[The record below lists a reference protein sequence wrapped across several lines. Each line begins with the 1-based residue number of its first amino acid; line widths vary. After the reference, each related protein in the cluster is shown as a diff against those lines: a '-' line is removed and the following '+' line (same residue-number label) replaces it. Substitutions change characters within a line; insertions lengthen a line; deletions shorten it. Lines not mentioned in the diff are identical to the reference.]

1 MNEFF
6 FNLYFLR
13 SSQMLLFFVFIA
25 FIIFLHVTCVCQLS
39 ISSLHRRPWQL
50 FKKKKTLRNSLCRFF
65 FFLIYI
71 FNMLVEILFQQ
82 KFLGNLDTN
91 AFLSRE
97 MIIYSYTLLPVIK
110 PLPYLRQNSFHNNKE
125 TQLCFFF

>member
-1 MNEFF
+1 
-6 FNLYFLR
+6 
-13 SSQMLLFFVFIA
+13 
-25 FIIFLHVTCVCQLS
+25 
-39 ISSLHRRPWQL
+39 
-50 FKKKKTLRNSLCRFF
+50 
-65 FFLIYI
+65 
-71 FNMLVEILFQQ
+71 MLVEILFQQ